1 MTSPSHLQK
10 KKIFQRID
18 FDHFYADT
26 FFNSKGGLQASHAHG
41 KAFSPSLHTL
51 RAAVPQAAENWEV
64 EGNGEHVYRAALWP
78 FPAPGSGAPTRR
90 PRRAGRHGTWRPEA
104 RSPEQWVLGAPK
116 HAARSSGCSAPRSA
130 RPGAVGARRL
140 LAAHFMFCL
149 THLSL
154 HSSKHLPFIL

>member
-1 MTSPSHLQK
+1 MIISTPTHFLIQK
-10 KKIFQRID
+10 VD
-18 FDHFYADT
+18 F
-26 FFNSKGGLQASHAHG
+26 KRHART
-41 KAFSPSLHTL
+41 ARPFSLHYILSEQLCHRQRKTG
-51 RAAVPQAAENWEV
+51 RSRET
-64 EGNGEHVYRAALWP
+64 
-78 FPAPGSGAPTRR
+78 GSTFIVRRCGPSR
-90 PRRAGRHGTWRPEA
+90 PRGPELRPAVRGEPGRHGTWRPEA

>member
-1 MTSPSHLQK
+1 MIISTPTHFLIQK
-10 KKIFQRID
+10 VD
-18 FDHFYADT
+18 F
-26 FFNSKGGLQASHAHG
+26 KRHART
-41 KAFSPSLHTL
+41 ARPFSLHYILSEQLCHRQRKTGRSRETGSTFIVRRCGPSQPRGPEL
-51 RAAVPQAAENWEV
+51 RPAVR
-64 EGNGEHVYRAALWP
+64 GERGDTA
-78 FPAPGSGAPTRR
+78 
-90 PRRAGRHGTWRPEA
+90 
-104 RSPEQWVLGAPK
+104 LGAPK